1 MKTIS
6 EVDAKAM
13 AGKNAVK
20 VILEAF
26 ASGDQLTDPIYM
38 RIHYV
43 NTRPGQEFYQKE
55 PFVLVPIDYLVEK
68 LTYACFMS
76 AALDSD
82 LALEISG
89 SKWLTEQLDAVC
101 KEMVPILAG
110 RYGRQVEEAEV
121 EDVYDNQEIQA
132 LGREVI
138 QKLLGKDIPDGVNIQ
153 LIPLRSAEELE
164 QILRGT
170 GSQGGPR
177 CDCPDC
183 AGRR

>member
-6 EVDAKAM
+6 DA
-13 AGKNAVK
+13 NAKTMTGRNTVK

-76 AALDSD
+76 AALDAD
-82 LALEISG
+82 MALEISG
-89 SKWLTEQLDAVC
+89 PKWLTEQLDAVC

-110 RYGRQVEEAEV
+110 RYGRQVEEAEADDAC
-121 EDVYDNQEIQA
+121 ESQDLQT

-138 QKLLGKDIPDGVNIQ
+138 QKLLGTDIPDGVNIQ
-153 LIPLRSAEELE
+153 LIPIRSAEELE
-164 QILRGT
+164 QILKGT

-183 AGRR
+183 TGRR

>member
-6 EVDAKAM
+6 EAGARAM
-13 AGKNAVK
+13 TGKNAVK

-38 RIHYV
+38 RIHYI

-76 AALDSD
+76 AALDAD
-82 LALEISG
+82 MALEISG
-89 SKWLTEQLDAVC
+89 PKWLTEQLDAVC
-101 KEMVPILAG
+101 KEMVPILTG
-110 RYGRQVEEAEV
+110 HYGRQVEEAEI
-121 EDVYDNQEIQA
+121 EDACESHDLQA

-153 LIPLRSAEELE
+153 LIPIRNAEELE
-164 QILRGT
+164 QILKGT
-170 GSQGGPR
+170 GSQGGPH

-183 AGRR
+183 TGRR

>member
-6 EVDAKAM
+6 EADARAM
-13 AGKNAVK
+13 TGRNAVK

-43 NTRPGQEFYQKE
+43 NTRLGQEFYQRE
-55 PFVLVPIDYLVEK
+55 PFVLVPIEYLVEK

-76 AALDSD
+76 AALDAD
-82 LALEISG
+82 MALEISG
-89 SKWLTEQLDAVC
+89 PKWLTEQPDAVC
-101 KEMVPILAG
+101 REMVPILAG
-110 RYGRQVEEAEV
+110 HYGRQVEEAEV
-121 EDVYDNQEIQA
+121 EDVSDDQDLQA

-138 QKLLGKDIPDGVNIQ
+138 QKLLGKDIPDDVNIQ
-153 LIPLRSAEELE
+153 LIPIRSADELE
-164 QILRGT
+164 QILKGT

-183 AGRR
+183 TGRR